1 MGRRIEHRGFVL
13 WYLICERG
21 IRGILVFGFGLYL
34 FTVQASQ
41 IPAAVDSFEV
51 QFGLAEGGGGLI
63 DQLLHYVLG
72 QVEGLSATSVT
83 LIAVGSVLYGLLEM
97 LEAGGLVL
105 RRRWAEYLVVIATG
119 FGIPIEVREVLVH
132 ATWLRVGLL
141 VINIAIVVY
150 LVLRKRLFIL
160 DEGDNA

>member
-1 MGRRIEHRGFVL
+1 
-13 WYLICERG
+13 
-21 IRGILVFGFGLYL
+21 
-34 FTVQASQ
+34 
-41 IPAAVDSFEV
+41 
-51 QFGLAEGGGGLI
+51 
-63 DQLLHYVLG
+63 
-72 QVEGLSATSVT
+72 
-83 LIAVGSVLYGLLEM
+83 M

-132 ATWLRVGLL
+132 ATGLRFGLL

-160 DEGDNA
+160 DEGDNT